1 MGRHLGALMRRR
13 LLPLLRVFHPR
24 WRCCRFSF
32 LFDDLSF
39 FFHAGERTVPKRILR
54 PDQPRSVG
62 RRPRPCLQLY
72 SVRHLILP
80 PRFFRLLPFFFN
92 YLSLSLLFFLSS
104 FSHNEEKGEDKRNQK
119 HHQRPCTLVW
129 DSFIVIIIIFFF
141 ASLHFSLIRIVFCRN
156 LSTSTRRIRKI
167 RQVIREVAFFVVGWH
182 LGFGLVERVD
192 PLPVLVQRGGFCVTS
207 ERGHFVFS
215 WLVCLSPSDSILV
228 CVFCCFYYLFPSA

>member
-1 MGRHLGALMRRR
+1 MGRHLGSLMRRR
-13 LLPLLRVFHPR
+13 LLLLLRVFHPR

-39 FFHAGERTVPKRILR
+39 SFHAGERTVPKRILR

-104 FSHNEEKGEDKRNQK
+104 FSHNEEKGEDKRNQTTPSNAV
-119 HHQRPCTLVW
+119 HFSVGLFYCYY
-129 DSFIVIIIIFFF
+129 FFF
-141 ASLHFSLIRIVFCRN
+141 ASLHFSLVRIVFCRN
-156 LSTSTRRIRKI
+156 LSTSTRRKI
-167 RQVIREVAFFVVGWH
+167 RQVIREVAFF
-182 LGFGLVERVD
+182 
-192 PLPVLVQRGGFCVTS
+192 CC
-207 ERGHFVFS
+207 
-215 WLVCLSPSDSILV
+215 WLASRIWTR
-228 CVFCCFYYLFPSA
+228 